1 MADVVQRLWGFC
13 NTLRHDG
20 INYGDYIEQLTYLL
34 FLKLADEKG
43 VPVPEGFGWAGLLQR
58 SGTDLTDHYQDT
70 LRRLGKEHGLLG
82 DIFAGALSKFREPV
96 NLKKLIALIDET
108 E

>member
-1 MADVVQRLWGFC
+1 MTDVVQKLWGFC

-43 VPVPEGFGWAGLLQR
+43 VSVPGGFGWSSLLEL

-70 LRRLGKEHGLLG
+70 LRRLGREKGLLG
-82 DIFAGALSKFREPV
+82 DIFAGAPCKFREPV
-96 NLKKLIALIDET
+96 NLKKLILPINAA
-108 E
+108 